1 MFWMLKLLDRDFKI
15 VISIILKDIVEKVDK
30 MYEYMGNIKRE

>member
-30 MYEYMGNIKRE
+30 TYEYMGNIKRE